1 LTGPHY
7 LDFDMGLF
15 KTFKITDMTKLQ
27 FRAESF
33 NTFNHTNLGDPVM
46 NIDSNFGQI
55 QSDIQ
60 WRDMQLG
67 LKLTF

>member
-1 LTGPHY
+1 
-7 LDFDMGLF
+7 
-15 KTFKITDMTKLQ
+15 
-27 FRAESF
+27 
-33 NTFNHTNLGDPVM
+33 M